1 MVGEKIGQ
9 LSKTMMFLN
18 MLVSHIH
25 VFFFQNI
32 RFSKKGMMMQI
43 YAHVFLPGVLCSTS
57 KFPSSRS
64 GLCHEPVLLHDLN
77 VRIYVPDM
85 PDEYFKL
92 PYPSAKSDML
102 RYGVLYHHGG
112 IYMDADLLAQVSAAI
127 NQWHLNKPW
136 ESYMTCVPT
145 RITSCPWSH
154 FSKSQV

>member
-1 MVGEKIGQ
+1 MH
-9 LSKTMMFLN
+9 L
-18 MLVSHIH
+18 
-25 VFFFQNI
+25 FFYLESRARPPN
-32 RFSKKGMMMQI
+32 S
-43 YAHVFLPGVLCSTS
+43 
-57 KFPSSRS
+57 PSSRS

-136 ESYMTCVPT
+136 ESYMTCVPI
-145 RITSCPWSH
+145 RITSCPFH
-154 FSKSQV
+154 GPIFPKVKCKQANMNETVT

>member
-1 MVGEKIGQ
+1 M
-9 LSKTMMFLN
+9 S
-18 MLVSHIH
+18 
-25 VFFFQNI
+25 FFFKIFDFQ
-32 RFSKKGMMMQI
+32 RKGWMQI
-43 YAHVFLPGVLCSTS
+43 YAPIFLPGVLCSTS

-92 PYPSAKSDML
+92 PYPSAKSDMV

-127 NQWHLNKPW
+127 NQCHMGRSLYLEHLNTPW
-136 ESYMTCVPT
+136 KSYMTCVPI

-154 FSKSQV
+154 FSKSKV

>member
-1 MVGEKIGQ
+1 
-9 LSKTMMFLN
+9 MFLN

-25 VFFFQNI
+25 SCHFFKTYSIFNE
-32 RFSKKGMMMQI
+32 RGDDANLCAYFFTWS
-43 YAHVFLPGVLCSTS
+43 FVLDL

-112 IYMDADLLAQVSAAI
+112 IYMDADLLAEVSAAI
-127 NQWHLNKPW
+127 NRWHIGRSLYLEHLNKPW
-136 ESYMTCVPT
+136 KSYMTCVPI